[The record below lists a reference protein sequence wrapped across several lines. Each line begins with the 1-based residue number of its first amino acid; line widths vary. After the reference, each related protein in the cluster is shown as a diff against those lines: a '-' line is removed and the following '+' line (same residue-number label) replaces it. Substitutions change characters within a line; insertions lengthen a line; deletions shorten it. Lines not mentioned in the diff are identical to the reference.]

1 MNRVRSL
8 CALSLVCF
16 AALFA
21 SAALAQPA
29 AWDQTQ
35 VTAIAKDLAAAGE
48 GWEQAVRRQPGMT
61 VGSGSAEEEF
71 GLLQKARVLRE
82 QSGALS
88 AEVAAGKGFDK
99 THDMYRS
106 LKEIVDDTEVQA
118 QRAELDEPT
127 MDAWAKVADAMRRI
141 APYYTK

>member
-1 MNRVRSL
+1 MTRVRTL
-8 CALSLVCF
+8 GTALAVSF

-21 SAALAQPA
+21 TAALAEPA
-29 AWDQTQ
+29 AWDQAQ
-35 VTAIAKDLAAAGE
+35 VTTIAKDLAAAGDA
-48 GWEQAVRRQPGMT
+48 WEQAVRRQPGMT
-61 VGSGSAEEEF
+61 VGSGAAQEEF
-71 GLLQKARVLRE
+71 GLLQKARILRE

-88 AEVAAGKGFDK
+88 AELAAGKGFDK

-106 LKEIVDDTEVQA
+106 LKEIVDDTEVNA